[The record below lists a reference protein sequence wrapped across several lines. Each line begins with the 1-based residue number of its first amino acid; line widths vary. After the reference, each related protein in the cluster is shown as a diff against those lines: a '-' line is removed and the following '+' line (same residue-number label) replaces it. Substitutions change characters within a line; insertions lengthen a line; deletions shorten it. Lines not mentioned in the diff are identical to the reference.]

1 MSEIQSENFKPESSV
16 VNPTELSKANTPN
29 NNNKP
34 AKVALSKARTSKNNK
49 PAKVALSKARTPKNN
64 KPAKV
69 ALSKARTPKNNK
81 PAQATHSSDE
91 LKNEV
96 RFRKAKKISKSI
108 KRIESEMS
116 YIQSQ
121 MTRIAKDL
129 NGIVRLMQE
138 KGRKQSR

>member
-1 MSEIQSENFKPESSV
+1 MSEIPSENIKPESSV
-16 VNPTELSKANTPN
+16 VNPTELSKA
-29 NNNKP
+29 
-34 AKVALSKARTSKNNK
+34 RTSKNNK
-49 PAKVALSKARTPKNN
+49 PAQAALSKART
-64 KPAKV
+64 
-69 ALSKARTPKNNK
+69 SKNNK

-91 LKNEV
+91 LKTEV

-121 MTRIAKDL
+121 MTRIARDL
-129 NGIVRLMQE
+129 TGIVRLMQD

>member
-16 VNPTELSKANTPN
+16 INPTELSKANTPN
-29 NNNKP
+29 N
-34 AKVALSKARTSKNNK
+34 NNK